1 MTVTIHPGQAAGTL
15 PAIPSK
21 SAAHRLLICAALADQ
36 PTTLACPQS
45 SQDIDATAACLT
57 ALGADIQREAAGF
70 HVTPVNRAAA
80 PRDCLLP
87 CGESGSTLRFL
98 LPVAGALGVRASF
111 LLQGRLGQRPME
123 PLVGQLQAQGCRI
136 EQTPE
141 RLTISGQ
148 LQPGQFTLPGD
159 VSSQFISGLLL
170 ALPLLGA
177 ESRLSVTGTVE
188 SAGYIAMTLRALSA
202 FGLTPEQKAWHFTLP
217 PQGFHSPGTAP
228 VEGDWSNAAPWL
240 CMGVLAGTGVA
251 LTGLD
256 PDSLQGDRG
265 VCQVLDAM
273 GGGIRWAGGTVQ
285 ASPAPL
291 HPVEI
296 DARNIPDL
304 VPVLAATAALI
315 PGETRILHAARLR
328 LKESDRLTTT
338 AQTLNALGG
347 QVRETEDGLVIQGKP
362 SLPGGQVD
370 AQGDHRIAMAAAVAS
385 AGCTGSVTVTGAQA
399 VEKSYPGFWR
409 DLEALGRQ
417 VQLGDSPA

>member
-1 MTVTIHPGQAAGTL
+1 MTVTIHPGHAAGKL

-21 SAAHRLLICAALADQ
+21 SAAHRLLICAALADT
-36 PTTLACPQS
+36 PTTIPCPQS
-45 SQDIDATAACLT
+45 SQDIDATAACLR
-57 ALGADIQREAAGF
+57 ALGAEIQRDAQGF
-70 HVTPVNRAAA
+70 QVTPLDRSAGL
-80 PRDCLLP
+80 RRCTLP

-98 LPVAGALGVRASF
+98 LPVAGALGVTAAF
-111 LLQGRLGQRPME
+111 QLKGRLGQRPME
-123 PLVGQLQAQGCRI
+123 PLVSQLQAQGCTI
-136 EQTPE
+136 TQAPDC
-141 RLTISGQ
+141 LTISGQ

-177 ESRLSVTGTVE
+177 ESSLTVTGTVE

-217 PQGFHSPGTAP
+217 PQGFHSPGTTP

-240 CMGVLAGTGVA
+240 CMGVLAGTGVT

-256 PDSLQGDRG
+256 PDSLQGDRA
-265 VCQVLDAM
+265 VCQVLRAM
-273 GGGIRWAGGTVQ
+273 GGSVGWTGDTLQ

-315 PGETRILHAARLR
+315 PGETRIVNAARLR

-347 QVRETEDGLVIQGKP
+347 QVEETADGLVIQGKP

-370 AQGDHRIAMAAAVAS
+370 AQGYHRIAMAAAVAS
-385 AGCTGSVTVTGAQA
+385 VGCTGPVTITGAQA

-409 DLEALGRQ
+409 DLGALGRE
-417 VQLGDSPA
+417 VT

>member
-1 MTVTIHPGQAAGTL
+1 MTVTIHPGQGAGTL

-21 SAAHRLLICAALADQ
+21 SAAHRLLICAALGDK

-57 ALGADIQREAAGF
+57 ALGADIQRDAQGF
-70 HVTPVNRAAA
+70 RVTPIPRANA

-111 LLQGRLGQRPME
+111 QLKGRLGQRPME
-123 PLVGQLQAQGCRI
+123 PLVGQLQAQGCTI
-136 EQTPE
+136 EQAPD
-141 RLTISGQ
+141 RLTVSGQ
-148 LQPGQFTLPGD
+148 LRPGKFTLPGD

-177 ESRLSVTGTVE
+177 ESRLQVTGTVE
-188 SAGYIAMTLRALSA
+188 SAGYIAMTLRALA
-202 FGLTPEQKAWHFTLP
+202 VFGLEPEREGWSFTIP
-217 PQGFHSPGTAP
+217 PQGFRSPGAAP

-240 CMGVLAGTGVA
+240 CMGVLGGTGVS

-256 PDSLQGDRG
+256 PDSLQGDRA
-265 VCQVLDAM
+265 VCQVLRAM
-273 GGGIRWAGGTVQ
+273 GGGIRWQGDTVQ
-285 ASPAPL
+285 AAPGPL
-291 HPVEI
+291 HPMEI

-304 VPVLAATAALI
+304 VPVLSAVAALI
-315 PGETRILHAARLR
+315 PGETRIVHAARLR
-328 LKESDRLTTT
+328 LKESDRLATT

-347 QVRETEDGLVIQGKP
+347 QVEETADGLVIQGK
-362 SLPGGQVD
+362 SALPGGQAD

-385 AGCTGSVTVTGAQA
+385 AGCTGPVTVTGAQA
-399 VEKSYPGFWR
+399 VEKSYPTFWR
-409 DLEALGRQ
+409 DLAALGRNITT
-417 VQLGDSPA
+417 A